1 VGVMHALRST
11 IKRAKKELPEEWH
24 HIIGMEAGAARAHYM
39 RNAKADP
46 IAAREVWTGYLDQ
59 YGGASSS
66 NLSDGEIKAQAK
78 AYAEEAEN
86 LEIGL
91 LTDRPYAEYE
101 RLIDFCKSREVAQPP
116 VKLMLSG
123 MGKRVRCPY
132 WWRRALRKMVAQ
144 KSERGHMA
152 MGLVSLPAHQ
162 PYASNQAVFR
172 RIAQN
177 VRNREALEN
186 ITIENEDGYRAT
198 LAELSDKS
206 VANKSIRRGEL
217 MTRIRGCE
225 EIADACG
232 HAGLFVTATCP
243 SRFHSTLR
251 NGRRNQKFDGSTPK
265 DAQDWLCKMWQ
276 KTRAKLA
283 RQGVTVYGFRVAEP
297 HHDGCPHWHL
307 LIWADNAHA
316 LSKFET
322 VMTDYWLSDAG
333 EESGAQKY
341 RIQFKVMIAGGAASY
356 IAKYISKNI
365 DDHGIDSHLDDY
377 AESAIGTDLLG
388 DVEIKP
394 CHRVEAWASTWRI
407 RQFQPLGQPP
417 VTVWRELRRVTA
429 NNALLAGG
437 DIKKA
442 WTACQ
447 KTVLGNASWAGY
459 CKAQGGLMQGRKC
472 RIRLALDRREVVGL
486 YGRDLRNIP
495 IGVRLNL
502 AGART
507 VWSERRLWRVVDT
520 VAAVLPVSVPMPV
533 LECAF
538 DKRSASARTRVN
550 NCTQAVQA
558 VRLENEKTP
567 EILAQ
572 LAKMQADFEAE
583 FPYSRFLPPVND
595 LAAYFSESLEY

>member
-1 VGVMHALRST
+1 MGVMHNLRMT
-11 IKRAKKELPEEWH
+11 QKRARQELPPEWLP
-24 HIIGMEAGAARAHYM
+24 IIGAEAGAARAYYM
-39 RNAKADP
+39 RNAHFDP
-46 IAAREVWTGYLDQ
+46 IEARAVWTGYLDQ

-78 AYAEEAEN
+78 AYAEEAES

-91 LTDRPYAEYE
+91 LTERPWTEYE
-101 RLIDFCKSREVAQPP
+101 RLIEFCKQREVAQPP

-177 VRNREALEN
+177 ERNREALEN
-186 ITIENEDGYRAT
+186 ITLENEDGYRAT

-225 EIADACG
+225 EIADRCG
-232 HAGLFVTATCP
+232 HEGLFITATCP
-243 SRFHSTLR
+243 SRFHATLR
-251 NGRRNQKFDGSTPK
+251 NGRRNPKFENLTPK
-265 DAQDWLCKMWQ
+265 DGQNWLCDKWQ

-283 RQGVTVYGFRVAEP
+283 RQGVKVYGFRVAEP
-297 HHDGCPHWHL
+297 HHDGCVHWHM
-307 LIWADNAHA
+307 LIWADSAQDLA
-316 LSKFET
+316 TFET
-322 VMTDYWLSDAG
+322 VMRDYWLSDAG
-333 EESGAQKY
+333 DEPGAQKY
-341 RIQFKVMIAGGAASY
+341 RIQFKGMIAGGAASY

-365 DDHGIDSHLDDY
+365 DDVGISSHLDDY
-377 AESAIGTDLLG
+377 AESAIGTDLIG
-388 DVEIKP
+388 HKEIKP

-417 VTVWRELRRVTA
+417 VTVWRELRRITEK
-429 NNALLAGG
+429 NALLAGG
-437 DIKKA
+437 AVQKA
-442 WTACQ
+442 WASCQ

-459 CKAQGGLMQGRKC
+459 CRAQGGLMQGRKC
-472 RIRLALDRREVVGL
+472 RIKLSLDRREVVGL
-486 YGRDLRNIP
+486 YGRDLRNVP
-495 IGVRLNL
+495 IGVMLNL

-507 VWSERRLWRVVDT
+507 VWSERKLWRVLDC
-520 VAAVLPVSVPMPV
+520 VPAPV
-533 LECAF
+533 LECAP

-550 NCTQAVQA
+550 NCTPAVEA

-583 FPYSRFLPPVND
+583 YPYSRCLPPVND
-595 LAAYFSESLEY
+595 LAAYFLESLDY